1 MLTAQ
6 VITYFAISIAI
17 IAMIVKALRYMKAPE
32 HMRWELY
39 PVPHEKGKAEYGG
52 SYLEE
57 FDWWT
62 KPRESDTINELKEM
76 AEEII
81 LLKGVFRHNKTV
93 WVSSLPFHL
102 GMYLTIGW
110 LFLLLFGGIL
120 QICGMSMYPQD
131 GVLASIIYYATIAAG
146 YVGLFLTGIGAL
158 GLLIWR
164 STETEQRRFN
174 SPSDYFNLFAFVVVC
189 GITLFTQYT
198 IDGSFVHMR
207 AYVQSLVT
215 FGNITSPGALFT
227 TEVIL
232 IALLIMY
239 IPLTRMSHFVAK
251 YFLYHDVRWNDVPN
265 ERGSKIEKRIAEL
278 LKEKVSWAAPHIKTG
293 QTWGEVITDNKE
305 ISNE

>member
-6 VITYFAISIAI
+6 VITYFAIGIAI

-57 FDWWT
+57 YDWWK
-62 KPRESDTINELKEM
+62 KPREKDIINELKEM
-76 AEEII
+76 AEEVI
-81 LLKGVFRHNKTV
+81 LLKGVYNGNKTV
-93 WVSSLPFHL
+93 WISSFPFHL
-102 GMYLTIGW
+102 GMYITIGW
-110 LFLLLFGGIL
+110 LFLLLLGGIF
-120 QICGMSMYPQD
+120 QINGYSISPQT
-131 GVLASIIYYATIAAG
+131 GLLASIIHFATIASG
-146 YVGLFLTGIGAL
+146 YIGLFLAGMGAL

-164 STETEQRRFN
+164 TTDTEQRRFN
-174 SPSDYFNLFAFVVVC
+174 SPSDYFNLFVFVVVT
-189 GITLFTQYT
+189 GLTLFTQFT
-198 IDGSFVHMR
+198 MDPSFEHIR

-215 FGNITSPGALFT
+215 FGNFTSPGILFT
-227 TEVIL
+227 IEVIM

-251 YFLYHDVRWNDVPN
+251 YFIYHDVRWNDEPN

-278 LKEKVSWAAPHIKTG
+278 LKQKVDWAAPHIKTG
-293 QTWGEVITDNKE
+293 HTWGEVVSDNKE
-305 ISNE
+305 NSDE

>member
-6 VITYFAISIAI
+6 VITYLAISIAI
-17 IAMIVKALRYMKAPE
+17 IAMIAKALRYMKAPE

-57 FDWWT
+57 LDWWS
-62 KPRESDTINELKEM
+62 KPREKDTVNELKEM

-81 LLKGVFRHNKTV
+81 LLKGVFNNNKTV
-93 WVSSLPFHL
+93 WVSSFPFHL
-102 GMYLTIGW
+102 GLYLTIGW
-110 LFLLLFGGIL
+110 MLLLLLGGIF
-120 QICGMSMYPQD
+120 QISGISMNPQT
-131 GVLASIIYYATIAAG
+131 GALASIIHYCTIAAG
-146 YVGLFLTGIGAL
+146 YAGLFLTGIGAL

-164 STETEQRRFN
+164 SSDTEQRRFN
-174 SPSDYFNLFAFVVVC
+174 SPSDYINLLAFVVIC
-189 GITLFTQYT
+189 GIALFTQYT
-198 IDGSFVHMR
+198 MDASFLHMR
-207 AYVQSLVT
+207 AYVQSLMT
-215 FGNITSPGALFT
+215 FGDISSPGALFT

-278 LKEKVSWAAPHIKTG
+278 LKQKVGWAAPHIKTG
-293 QTWGEVITDNKE
+293 HSWGEVITDNKE
-305 ISNE
+305 ISHE